1 MCLEFG
7 VMKWQYFFITL
18 IVCQLVAAAEKE
30 MWYDAKGQPIAELPA
45 DAIPTTQP
53 SDLVANDQALIRA
66 AAQPWHAGRRYSRL
80 RDWYIN
86 AWNPLGRW
94 TIGTG
99 WFYRTPHVQPRFYG
113 GGTNRCGNSWSFS
126 YRSPGFYL
134 QWHR

>member
-1 MCLEFG
+1 MKGRCLL
-7 VMKWQYFFITL
+7 ITL
-18 IVCQLVAAAEKE
+18 IAWHIAAAEEKE
-30 MWYDAKGQPIAELPA
+30 MWYDAKGQPVGELPA

-53 SDLVANDQALIRA
+53 RDLVANDQALIRA
-66 AAQPWHAGRRYSRL
+66 AAQPWNAGRRYSRL

-86 AWNPLGRW
+86 AWNPFGPW

-99 WFYRTPHVQPRFYG
+99 WFYRNPCMQPRVYG
-113 GGTNRCGNSWSFS
+113 SGCHRSGSSWNFS